1 MNLSSERLI
10 VLWKHSFSKVKY
22 QKLKSPCSQAIK
34 DEGKKQFMWQI
45 WFWDYKNVY
54 TLGSMYA
61 LIQQNIYSQCLAT
74 WKKTCISKLSM
85 LKGPRNK
92 QVHFWLKVYKLWT
105 KKYVFKNL
113 LMWFIDV
120 NFSHSWSLA
129 FGPFHAKTQNR
140 SEMSSIKLLH

>member
-1 MNLSSERLI
+1 
-10 VLWKHSFSKVKY
+10 
-22 QKLKSPCSQAIK
+22 
-34 DEGKKQFMWQI
+34 MWQI

-74 WKKTCISKLSM
+74 WKKTCISKLSK

-140 SEMSSIKLLH
+140 SEMRYWAQSNYSTSLVEECGGYWQNAHVSILYLRIHNQE